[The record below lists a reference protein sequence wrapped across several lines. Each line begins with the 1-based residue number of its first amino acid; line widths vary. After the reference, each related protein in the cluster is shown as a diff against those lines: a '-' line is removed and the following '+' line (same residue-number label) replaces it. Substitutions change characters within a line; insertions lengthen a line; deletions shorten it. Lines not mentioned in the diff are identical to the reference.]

1 MTRKVHP
8 KLAAAFFAM
17 LLASAA
23 ALAQAPCP
31 CPTPTGPPPLWSGN
45 AQFAYAGTSGNTDTS
60 SLGASLELNYKPAPW
75 TFTLTA
81 AYLRGS
87 TDGDLTAESFAGGL
101 RGIRDLTPRFDVFA
115 EGLYYRNTFAG
126 IDSRYGANT
135 GVGYKIFNEK
145 TLLLRVEAGIGYT
158 REDFILEESQDY
170 ASVKT
175 GFQFKWKFSKSAEF
189 SEELY
194 WTDDLSDTDNWFL
207 RSTTAVVADLTS
219 IFALKA
225 SFTYLYDNEPAV
237 KERRPSP
244 LSDVFFEKT
253 DRIFSVA
260 LVAKF

>member
-1 MTRKVHP
+1 MTRKAP
-8 KLAAAFFAM
+8 RIRAAV
-17 LLASAA
+17 LLAGLLAGSA

-31 CPTPTGPPPLWSGN
+31 CPTPPPGPPPLWSGN

-60 SLGASLELNYKPAPW
+60 SLGASLELNYKPLPW
-75 TFTLTA
+75 TISLTA

-87 TDGDLTAESFAGGL
+87 TDGVTTAESFAGGL

-126 IDSRYGANT
+126 IDSRYGANA

-145 TLLLRVEAGIGYT
+145 TLLFRVETGVGYT
-158 REDFILEESQDY
+158 HEDFLIEESQNY
-170 ASVKT
+170 ATVRA

-189 SEELY
+189 SEEFY
-194 WTDDLSDTDNWFL
+194 WTDDLSDTDNWFI
-207 RSTTAVVADLTS
+207 RSTTAVTADMTS
-219 IFALKA
+219 VFALKA
-225 SFTYLYDNEPAV
+225 SFTYLYDNVPALKV
-237 KERRPSP
+237 PP
-244 LSDVFFEKT
+244 DVFFEKT